1 MKTIRLLLEYGAY
14 PVWTYDED
22 NCVIDT
28 VLPEEWEN
36 DVELDNALT
45 EIQNIYN
52 SLFINN
58 EKEFSFVGF
67 KCEKE
72 RKKFNRK
79 VEITVAMLYEKNNCL
94 YPITNNIKIL

>member
-14 PVWTYDED
+14 PVWIYDED

-28 VLPEEWEN
+28 ALPEEWEN

-45 EIQNIYN
+45 EIQSIYD

-58 EKEFSFVGF
+58 EKEFLFAGF
-67 KCEKE
+67 KSEKE
-72 RKKFNRK
+72 RENFDRK
-79 VEITVAMLYEKNNCL
+79 VEIAVAMLYEKNNGL
-94 YPITNNIKIL
+94 YQITNDIEFL